1 MSVNF
6 LKLHEMQTA
15 MNSLAVEEAEKSGK
29 KITAG
34 IRTVAEA
41 VGVDYATMKGFVFG
55 TIKKPSER
63 TVDRVRTFLRDG
75 ESKTPPPEEPQAVK
89 VKSAPKKK
97 ALDNEDIAL
106 LLDLLYTSSMEIRND
121 YLRMEDENDE
131 VMNWA
136 DATYRTL
143 YAQEGR
149 LKRLSKK
156 LESQASCKF
165 DFDVE
170 LQSVVPVASD

>member
-1 MSVNF
+1 
-6 LKLHEMQTA
+6 
-15 MNSLAVEEAEKSGK
+15 
-29 KITAG
+29 
-34 IRTVAEA
+34 
-41 VGVDYATMKGFVFG
+41 
-55 TIKKPSER
+55 
-63 TVDRVRTFLRDG
+63 
-75 ESKTPPPEEPQAVK
+75 
-89 VKSAPKKK
+89 
-97 ALDNEDIAL
+97 

-131 VMNWA
+131 VVNWA

-170 LQSVVPVASD
+170 LQSVVPV

>member
-15 MNSLAVEEAEKSGK
+15 MNALAVEEAEKSGK

-34 IRTVAEA
+34 IREVADA

-63 TVDRVRTFLRDG
+63 TVDRVRLFLRDG
-75 ESKTPPPEEPQAVK
+75 ESKTPPPEEPQ
-89 VKSAPKKK
+89 APKKK

-170 LQSVVPVASD
+170 LQAVVPV